1 MSETLRVYHNARC
14 SKSRSACQ
22 LLEERGLAFEVVEY
36 LKTPPSR
43 DELKAIADAT
53 GEPLRALLRTRQ
65 AEYAEQGLD
74 NPALTDDQLLD
85 AMLATPVLIN
95 RPIVVTPQG
104 ARLGRPLER
113 VLEVL

>member
-1 MSETLRVYHNARC
+1 MA
-14 SKSRSACQ
+14 AQ
-22 LLEERGLAFEVVEY
+22 GM
-36 LKTPPSR
+36 
-43 DELKAIADAT
+43 DELVKKAIEGFT
-53 GEPLRALLRTRQ
+53 GSAGVMPAK
-65 AEYAEQGLD
+65 GG